1 MDKRG
6 QTQVVE
12 TVLLV
17 MITIA
22 LWTVIWMWFYPMY
35 IGAIQDM
42 GRYLLGYEMA
52 LKEWVV
58 IEYVNYTDSTLTVFI
73 TNTGDVEVEIGSLYV
88 NDTIVWSGVEKIKV
102 DEIKRLTVSD
112 FTLGGEVLVVKAC
125 SLRGNCWEVIE
136 NVQP

>member
-12 TVLLV
+12 TVLLI

-22 LWTVIWMWFYPMY
+22 LWTVIWTWFYPMY
-35 IGAIQDM
+35 IGTIQDM
-42 GRYLLGYEMA
+42 GRHLLGYEMA
-52 LKEWVV
+52 LKERVI

-88 NDTIVWSGVEKIKV
+88 NDTLVWSDVEKIKV
-102 DEIKRLTVSD
+102 DEMKRLTVSGY
-112 FTLGGEVLVVKAC
+112 TLGGEVLVVKAC
-125 SLRGNCWEVIE
+125 SLRGNCWQVVERVG
-136 NVQP
+136 P